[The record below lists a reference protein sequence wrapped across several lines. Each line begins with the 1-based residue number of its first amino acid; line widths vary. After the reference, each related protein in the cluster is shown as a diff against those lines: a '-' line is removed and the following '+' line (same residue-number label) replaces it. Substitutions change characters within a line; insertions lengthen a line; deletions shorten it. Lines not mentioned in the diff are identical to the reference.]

1 MGVTDGGAEVSL
13 KRYQLWMRLMRFD
26 PGNPAETRTQGRVNF
41 AYRIIDTQSKDL
53 RAQQAEVLAD
63 GYLFWGQ
70 ADDTSDFEAFANEM
84 EGQQ

>member
-1 MGVTDGGAEVSL
+1 MSL
-13 KRYQLWMRLMRFD
+13 KRRYQLWMAVMFFA
-26 PGNPAETRTQGRVNF
+26 PGNPAMTRTQGRVNF
-41 AYRIIDTQSKDL
+41 AYRIIDTQSADL

-70 ADDTSDFEAFANEM
+70 ADDTTSLEAFAHEM

>member
-1 MGVTDGGAEVSL
+1 MSW
-13 KRYQLWMRLMRFD
+13 KRYQLWMRLMYYH
-26 PGNPAETRTQGRVNF
+26 PGNPIETRTRGRVNF

-63 GYLFWGQ
+63 GYSLYGQ
-70 ADDTSDFEAFANEM
+70 SDDPADVENFAREM

>member
-1 MGVTDGGAEVSL
+1 MSW
-13 KRYQLWMRLMRFD
+13 KRYQLWMRLMYYH
-26 PGNPAETRTQGRVNF
+26 PGNPIETRTRGRVNF

>member
-1 MGVTDGGAEVSL
+1 VSL

-26 PGNPAETRTQGRVNF
+26 PGNPAETRTRGRVNF
-41 AYRIIDTQSKDL
+41 AYRIIDTQSADL

-63 GYLFWGQ
+63 GYSLYGQ
-70 ADDTSDFEAFANEM
+70 SDDPADVENFAREM

>member
-1 MGVTDGGAEVSL
+1 MSER
-13 KRYQLWMRLMRFD
+13 RYQLWMRLMYYH

-41 AYRIIDTQSKDL
+41 SYRIIDTQSADL

-63 GYLFWGQ
+63 GYSLWGQ
-70 ADDTSDFEAFANEM
+70 SDDVSDVEAFAHEM

>member
-1 MGVTDGGAEVSL
+1 MSER
-13 KRYQLWMRLMRFD
+13 RYQLWMAVMFFA
-26 PGNPAETRTQGRVNF
+26 PGNPAMTRMQGRVNF
-41 AYRIIDTQSKDL
+41 AYRIIDTQSADL

-70 ADDTSDFEAFANEM
+70 ADDTTSLEAFAHEM

>member
-1 MGVTDGGAEVSL
+1 MSL

-26 PGNPAETRTQGRVNF
+26 PGNPAETRTRGRVNF
-41 AYRIIDTQSKDL
+41 AYRIIDTQSADL

-63 GYLFWGQ
+63 GYSLYGQ
-70 ADDTSDFEAFANEM
+70 SDDPADVENFAREM

>member
-1 MGVTDGGAEVSL
+1 MSC
-13 KRYQLWMRLMRFD
+13 KRYQLWMAVMFFA
-26 PGNPAETRTQGRVNF
+26 PGNPAETRTRGRVNF

-63 GYLFWGQ
+63 GYSLYGQ
-70 ADDTSDFEAFANEM
+70 SDDPADVENFAREM

>member
-1 MGVTDGGAEVSL
+1 MSL
-13 KRYQLWMRLMRFD
+13 KRRYQLWMAVMFFA
-26 PGNPAETRTQGRVNF
+26 PGNPAMTRTQGRVNF
-41 AYRIIDTQSKDL
+41 AYRIIDTQSADL

-70 ADDTSDFEAFANEM
+70 ADDTTSLEAFAHER